1 MKLGSFEARF
11 PFGLLIISDP
21 QSKDS
26 HDKWNPALEKVH
38 AGPDSLYVGVTD
50 AASGLV
56 SVTCTDSED
65 VPSGTASSA
74 LFNGYLELADS
85 RLKFYDPDESI
96 CMTIPVGGSR
106 VQVKIYAD
114 YADEPSE
121 LLVQIT
127 PVRS

>member
-21 QSKDS
+21 ESKDS
-26 HDKWNPALEKVH
+26 HDNWNYGLEKVH

-65 VPSGTASSA
+65 APSGTASSL
-74 LFNGYLELADS
+74 LFDGHLELAAS
-85 RLKFYDPDESI
+85 RLKLYDTDESI
-96 CMTIPVGGSR
+96 CMTIPVGDSR
-106 VQVKIYAD
+106 F
-114 YADEPSE
+114 
-121 LLVQIT
+121 
-127 PVRS
+127 